1 MLFWAITYCFQ
12 LVFWWSSQ
20 HRFCCPIS
28 DKIFGVDIT
37 TGLFI
42 FLPYWLCFS
51 LLYYGIRSLPAIQAT
66 SSFMTLCI
74 RAVLLTVLALPPIQL
89 RSLRFFSW
97 GGVLDEPS
105 SAANLR
111 LPLVL
116 STQGPIRSGSWP
128 PHDLTIFG
136 FSGCLRSRA
145 LQPGGGLYPH
155 RAYGV

>member
-1 MLFWAITYCFQ
+1 MLFWSITYGFQ
-12 LVFWWSSQ
+12 LVFRWSSRQ
-20 HRFCCPIS
+20 RFRFPVS
-28 DKIFGVDIT
+28 GNIFSVDIT
-37 TGLFI
+37 TGPFI
-42 FLPYWLCFS
+42 FLPDWLRFPS
-51 LLYYGIRSLPAIQAT
+51 LYCGIRSLPAIQAM
-66 SSFMTLCI
+66 SGFMTLCI
-74 RAVLLTVLALPPIQL
+74 FADSLTVLALPPIQL

-145 LQPGGGLYPH
+145 HRPGGGIFPFP
-155 RAYGV
+155 A

>member
-1 MLFWAITYCFQ
+1 MAFLVLGTKTWCFWYKTPNVVFLVLNTKTWCFGYKTPKRGAFGMGHQ
-12 LVFWWSSQ
+12 QGGGGGSPKPHKSERFGLWSPGEESAPCGAR
-20 HRFCCPIS
+20 HRCTRVPRTPANKHGLL
-28 DKIFGVDIT
+28 DK
-37 TGLFI
+37 
-42 FLPYWLCFS
+42 
-51 LLYYGIRSLPAIQAT
+51 
-66 SSFMTLCI
+66 
-74 RAVLLTVLALPPIQL
+74 
-89 RSLRFFSW
+89 
-97 GGVLDEPS
+97 PS

-145 LQPGGGLYPH
+145 LRPGGGLYPR